1 MKRDLFV
8 FAGQSNMM
16 GAASYLTYPGQN
28 EEDCFIKPSSRE
40 YRDCRDSF
48 FGYNNNH
55 INEKGFSLIAERA
68 VKNLYRVL
76 CESKE
81 PILEEENIKALL
93 KGEEN
98 V

>member
-8 FAGQSNMM
+8 F
-16 GAASYLTYPGQN
+16 
-28 EEDCFIKPSSRE
+28 
-40 YRDCRDSF
+40 
-48 FGYNNNH
+48 
-55 INEKGFSLIAERA
+55 AERA

-76 CESKE
+76 CENKE